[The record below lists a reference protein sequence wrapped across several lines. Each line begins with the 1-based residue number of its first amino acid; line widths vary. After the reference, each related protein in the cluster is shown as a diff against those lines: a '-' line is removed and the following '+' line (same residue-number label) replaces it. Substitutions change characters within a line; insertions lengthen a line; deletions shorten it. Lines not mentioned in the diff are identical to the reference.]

1 MYMLLVINI
10 IMSGT
15 KFDVDSDR
23 LPNMTTNYQIGIFSQ
38 FFDEELIDIKRY
50 LIVSLCVV

>member
-1 MYMLLVINI
+1 MYILLVIHI
-10 IMSGT
+10 IMTGT

-23 LPNMTTNYQIGIFSQ
+23 LPYMTTNYQIRIFSQ
-38 FFDEELIDIKRY
+38 FFDEELIDINRY

>member
-1 MYMLLVINI
+1 MYMLLVIHMI
-10 IMSGT
+10 ITGT
-15 KFDVDSDR
+15 KFDVDSER
-23 LPNMTTNYQIGIFSQ
+23 LPYMTTNYQIGFFSQ